1 MGNHP
6 DSAPALAFLERIEDP
21 RFGQVDLFRSE
32 EGRFVMRLRR
42 THVVGEARHCLFRKT
57 NEWLQQEQLFVV
69 PLMHVSSQLQ
79 KGLCIQVEESEVFT
93 EYYNFTLLD
102 LVRSRKELELAE
114 LWLVC
119 QALLS
124 LTSSLRSQKLAIS
137 LKADNVFI
145 TLKGMPCVYS
155 HHFLSFEESVVY
167 SDYSMGQQVALIILQ
182 LALAQ

>member
-1 MGNHP
+1 
-6 DSAPALAFLERIEDP
+6 
-21 RFGQVDLFRSE
+21 
-32 EGRFVMRLRR
+32 
-42 THVVGEARHCLFRKT
+42 
-57 NEWLQQEQLFVV
+57 
-69 PLMHVSSQLQ
+69 MHVSSQLQ

-102 LVRSRKELELAE
+102 LVRSKKELELAE

-182 LALAQ
+182 LALAQEVRLSDY